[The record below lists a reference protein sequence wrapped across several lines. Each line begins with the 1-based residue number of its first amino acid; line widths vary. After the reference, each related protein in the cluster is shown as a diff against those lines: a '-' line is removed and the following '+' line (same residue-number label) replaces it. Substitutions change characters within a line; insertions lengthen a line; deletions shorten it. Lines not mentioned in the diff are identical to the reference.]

1 MEENF
6 YFAGAARAHE
16 FYRIARRHSIDAPTS
31 VKFHMPELPEVQTVV
46 ATLRPRLLGKRIEFA
61 RIHRADVIRPT
72 SVDLAGLLKHRVI
85 SDITRRGK
93 KILFH
98 LGDGNRFY
106 VHLGMSGRLMLQ
118 TGDAPLA
125 AHTHVVLQT
134 IVGEVRFVDPRR
146 FGGIFWLGSESI
158 ADENLGPE
166 PLEIRAA
173 ELARRLSRT
182 RRAIKNAL
190 LDQSVIAGLGN
201 IYVDEALF
209 EAGIHPLTLADRL
222 TRDQVAA
229 LTRSIKRVLNR
240 ALKHRGSTLR
250 DYRDPDDNAGEFQKL
265 HRVYHRAGKP
275 CQKCKTPI
283 ESIRLGGRSTHFC
296 PKCQKN

>member
-1 MEENF
+1 
-6 YFAGAARAHE
+6 
-16 FYRIARRHSIDAPTS
+16 
-31 VKFHMPELPEVQTVV
+31 
-46 ATLRPRLLGKRIEFA
+46 
-61 RIHRADVIRPT
+61 
-72 SVDLAGLLKHRVI
+72 
-85 SDITRRGK
+85 
-93 KILFH
+93 
-98 LGDGNRFY
+98 
-106 VHLGMSGRLMLQ
+106 MLQ